1 MMKKLVTALS
11 KNSILLWQLT
21 LLNHF
26 ILMVYI
32 YYKVPIS
39 YSIGF
44 GKNLVL
50 IMVFLLIFFSYLCHF
65 VTFKNP
71 ELKLWLVTLMF
82 LISWQSIIN
91 QEVSNT
97 LFHFLDILNPLSS
110 FLLVYSSISII
121 LLGERIGEE
130 LLSVSL
136 GLTVITVFIYFF
148 SAPLFIFL
156 SLFTSFFL
164 TFVPLILL
172 FLYRTELKNVLK
184 YQR

>member
-1 MMKKLVTALS
+1 
-11 KNSILLWQLT
+11 
-21 LLNHF
+21 
-26 ILMVYI
+26 
-32 YYKVPIS
+32 
-39 YSIGF
+39 
-44 GKNLVL
+44 
-50 IMVFLLIFFSYLCHF
+50 
-65 VTFKNP
+65 
-71 ELKLWLVTLMF
+71 MF

-164 TFVPLILL
+164 HL
-172 FLYRTELKNVLK
+172 FL
-184 YQR
+184 

>member
-1 MMKKLVTALS
+1 M
-11 KNSILLWQLT
+11 
-21 LLNHF
+21 
-26 ILMVYI
+26 
-32 YYKVPIS
+32 
-39 YSIGF
+39 
-44 GKNLVL
+44 
-50 IMVFLLIFFSYLCHF
+50 
-65 VTFKNP
+65 TFKNP

-184 YQR
+184 YQRQNLVVLAIVLPFSYIISYVNTY